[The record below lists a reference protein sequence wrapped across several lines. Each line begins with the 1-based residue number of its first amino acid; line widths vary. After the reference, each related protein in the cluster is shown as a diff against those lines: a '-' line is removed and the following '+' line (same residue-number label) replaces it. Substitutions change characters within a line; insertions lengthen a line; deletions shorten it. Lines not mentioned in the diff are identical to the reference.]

1 MQRYSI
7 YVIIVIV
14 FAIRLAFLKISKENE
29 RAILASGGREY
40 GVTNT
45 KRITILHILFYFGSL
60 VEALVKK
67 VEFDKVS
74 LIGLI
79 LVIFSMV
86 VLYSVVNIL
95 KGIWTVKLMIAKG
108 HKFNSHWLFD
118 TFKHP
123 NYFLNI
129 IPELIGIALICHST
143 ITSIVV
149 LPLYMIVLYIRIKEE
164 NKLIETVI
172 KPNGILK

>member
-1 MQRYSI
+1 MQRYAI
-7 YVIIVIV
+7 YAIIVIV
-14 FAIRLAFLKISKENE
+14 FAIRLAFLKVSKRNE
-29 RAILASGGREY
+29 RAILANGGMEY
-40 GVTNT
+40 GVVNT

-60 VEALVKK
+60 IEAIVKR

-74 LIGLI
+74 LVGLI

-118 TFKHP
+118 KFKHP

-143 ITSIVV
+143 ITSIII
-149 LPLYMIVLYIRIKEE
+149 LPLYMVVLYIRIREE
-164 NKLIETVI
+164 NYLIETVI
-172 KPNGILK
+172 KPNGI